1 MIEQL
6 VGFADNVVAFRCL
19 GRVTKPDYR
28 SVLVPAVTEALR
40 RQRKVRLYYE
50 TGPDF
55 SLDPGAA
62 WEHFKVGVEST
73 TRWEHIAVVTDVGW
87 IKYAVQPFGFLM
99 PGATN
104 LSRRSIPGVESQTA
118 TCPCRSP
125 KTPNCRCGS
134 LRQIPLDGF
143 ASWSSV
149 PVASKPRTP
158 RASDVVYHISDR
170 LETLEISSGNPNPRH
185 CRGYTAGHNRL
196 RETTGEPLLAPPGI
210 SWRTGRQPTG
220 AYGGQLGL
228 RRAAMSNQSRLEN
241 LD

>member
-104 LSRRSIPGVESQTA
+104 LSRRSIPGVEFANGYLSVSFAEDAELSMRLAETDPSRWFRVVVKRTGGVEA
-118 TCPCRSP
+118 ENPSRVGRSLP
-125 KTPNCRCGS
+125 YQRP
-134 LRQIPLDGF
+134 
-143 ASWSSV
+143 
-149 PVASKPRTP
+149 
-158 RASDVVYHISDR
+158 
-170 LETLEISSGNPNPRH
+170 SGNARDLI
-185 CRGYTAGHNRL
+185 RK
-196 RETTGEPLLAPPGI
+196 
-210 SWRTGRQPTG
+210 S
-220 AYGGQLGL
+220 
-228 RRAAMSNQSRLEN
+228 
-241 LD
+241 